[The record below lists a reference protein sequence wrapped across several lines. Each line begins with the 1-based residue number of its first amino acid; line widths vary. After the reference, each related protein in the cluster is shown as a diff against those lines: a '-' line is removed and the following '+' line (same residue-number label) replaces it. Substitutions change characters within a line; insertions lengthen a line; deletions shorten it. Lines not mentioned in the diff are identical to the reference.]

1 MLNRYQSTLTAPVP
15 CGPHLRQ
22 VPVGG
27 CGAVMFRIQ
36 LFTRLAGGQYAE
48 VEQLFATILVQPP
61 RQEALHLLDGLQ
73 LLDVRVFEVLP
84 RPPMVSLATSVRI
97 PLLRNTWVRSSSSN
111 FSAQSSASARTALMA
126 CARVFIG
133 GEGEI
138 RTHEGREALPVFKG
152 RHLHSSSTHAHGRTV
167 MKNPCNT
174 GVFVRR
180 SARTF
185 NCRHYRIS
193 SET

>member
-1 MLNRYQSTLTAPVP
+1 
-15 CGPHLRQ
+15 
-22 VPVGG
+22 
-27 CGAVMFRIQ
+27 MFRIQ

-138 RTHEGREALPVFKG
+138 RTHEGREALPVFKT
-152 RHLHSSSTHAHGRTV
+152 HDPHAHR
-167 MKNPCNT
+167 K
-174 GVFVRR
+174 
-180 SARTF
+180 SAPV
-185 NCRHYRIS
+185 NS
-193 SET
+193 